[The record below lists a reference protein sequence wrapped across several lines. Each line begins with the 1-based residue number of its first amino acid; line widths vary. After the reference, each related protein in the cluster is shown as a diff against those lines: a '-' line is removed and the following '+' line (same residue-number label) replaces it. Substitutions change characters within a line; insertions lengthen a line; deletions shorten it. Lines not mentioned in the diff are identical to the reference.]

1 MMRTRL
7 IRTSPFVLTSLLAV
21 SLLPGAA
28 SAQQGEMDLEKPEPS
43 QGHYIALGIAEV
55 RAQAYDEGR
64 GLRKP
69 TYGSAFE
76 LRLGQSVTSWAD
88 LGIAFWGG
96 KTDGDDEHNLTFGGV
111 RVQGQVYPTQ
121 QWFLRGGFGPF
132 GASGTDPDDPDYSRG
147 TYGVAYDIGVGL
159 NIFLSDEHESGG
171 WVLTPTL
178 MNHIGHNV
186 GIEQQTFTTH
196 MMTVGLELSWWS
208 GLPRDQLDL
217 SIDRAYAKEEAEVV
231 KVRDANNVIY
241 VDFGGYGVEG
251 SINYERIFGDV
262 APRLG
267 LGETVQGEGDENG
280 EQGKLT
286 MVPVGVSYL
295 GFGSKHVLEV
305 GAGGTLVFADGEAE
319 KYGVDAEGSGFGG
332 WGGVNVGYR
341 RQPLDGGFVFR
352 AGVTQLIS
360 PDGFKMP
367 IYLSAG
373 GAF

>member
-1 MMRTRL
+1 MSTRL
-7 IRTSPFVLTSLLAV
+7 VRTSPIVLTPLLVVLLLA
-21 SLLPGAA
+21 GAA
-28 SAQQGEMDLEKPEPS
+28 SAQQGEVDLEKPEPS
-43 QGHYIALGIAEV
+43 QGHYIALGIGEV
-55 RAQAYDEGR
+55 RAQAYDESR

-69 TYGSAFE
+69 THGSAFE

-88 LGIAFWGG
+88 LGIAFWVG
-96 KTDGDDEHNLTFGGV
+96 KTDGDDEHKLTFGGV

-121 QWFLRGGFGPF
+121 RLFLRGGFGPF
-132 GASGTDPDDPDYSRG
+132 GASGTDPLDPDYSRG
-147 TYGVAYDIGVGL
+147 TYGVACDVGAGL

-178 MNHIGHNV
+178 MNHIGHNA

-196 MMTVGLELSWWS
+196 MMTVGLQLSWWS

-217 SIDRAYAKEEAEVV
+217 SIDRAYVKEAVEVV
-231 KVRDANNVIY
+231 KVREANNVIY
-241 VDFGGYGVEG
+241 GDFGGYGIES
-251 SINYERIFGDV
+251 SIYYERIFGDM
-262 APRLG
+262 APRVG
-267 LGETVQGEGDENG
+267 IGYKEQGNADENVDRG
-280 EQGKLT
+280 TLT

-305 GAGGTLVFADGEAE
+305 GAGGTLVFAEGEAE
-319 KYGVDAEGSGFGG
+319 QYGVDAEGSGFGG

-352 AGVTQLIS
+352 AGVTQLIT

-367 IYLSAG
+367 VYLSAG